1 MFLPLP
7 ACQKYDISFSQL
19 IQPWSDSLVLLQ
31 QCASYKVLYC
41 CGTNRCTIWLHCHFS
56 PATSL
61 RQTAPFYNIRCKK
74 EQKLMCQ
81 LMSILHLV
89 SVKLHW
95 HVLHCITLVRQ
106 RQLVIICS
114 NNIIFKDINYWR
126 HMLAN
131 GLANNLLT
139 CLLKNKKNEKRELL
153 YLHLFQRY
161 CQLNIKAGYTI

>member
-1 MFLPLP
+1 MPEIWHFIL
-7 ACQKYDISFSQL
+7 SQL

-56 PATSL
+56 RATSL
-61 RQTAPFYNIRCKK
+61 WQTAPFSNIRCKK
-74 EQKLMCQ
+74 EQKLVCQ

-106 RQLVIICS
+106 RLAIICS

-131 GLANNLLT
+131 GLANNLSA
-139 CLLKNKKNEKRELL
+139 CLLKKQKRKKR
-153 YLHLFQRY
+153 
-161 CQLNIKAGYTI
+161 ITIYIYSSGIVN